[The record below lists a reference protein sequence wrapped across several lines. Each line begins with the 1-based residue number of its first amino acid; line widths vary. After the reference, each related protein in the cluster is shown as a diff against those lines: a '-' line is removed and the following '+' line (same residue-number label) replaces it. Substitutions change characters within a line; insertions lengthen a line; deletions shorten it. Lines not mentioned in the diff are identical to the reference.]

1 MPKNDYCECQS
12 TSFTTGFENEW
23 GCWDV
28 CVKCGKKIKDGF
40 HMFNHYDGQ
49 DHEEFW
55 TRDGD
60 LETFND
66 EKD

>member
-1 MPKNDYCECQS
+1 MSKNDYCECQS
-12 TSFTTGFENEW
+12 ASFTTGFENEW
-23 GCWDV
+23 GYWDV

-55 TRDGD
+55 TRD
-60 LETFND
+60 
-66 EKD
+66 